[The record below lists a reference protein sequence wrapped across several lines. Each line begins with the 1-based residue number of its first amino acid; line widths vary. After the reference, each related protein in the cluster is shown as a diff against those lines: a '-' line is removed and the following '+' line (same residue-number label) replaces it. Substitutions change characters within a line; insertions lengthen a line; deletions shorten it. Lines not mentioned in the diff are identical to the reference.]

1 MIRVVNRN
9 RPWWNLVP
17 AIIIAFAVA
26 IFALAKG
33 SVIGGLAC
41 LAAAAILIA
50 FRAAG
55 RRSE

>member
-1 MIRVVNRN
+1 MVRVVNRN

-17 AIIIAFAVA
+17 AIAIAFAVA
-26 IFALAKG
+26 IFAFATG
-33 SVIGGLAC
+33 SVIAGLAC
-41 LAAAAILIA
+41 LAAAGVLMA